1 MVDAVVRYVW
11 VSRGQE
17 KEQERNMCAPGNRS
31 KILFPITEKTKSEV
45 KSVDRTFEN
54 TQQ

>member
-1 MVDAVVRYVW
+1 MFEFQEVKKKNKREICVRRETGVKYCFQ
-11 VSRGQE
+11 SR
-17 KEQERNMCAPGNRS
+17 K
-31 KILFPITEKTKSEV
+31 KTKSEV

>member
-1 MVDAVVRYVW
+1 MF
-11 VSRGQE
+11 GFQE
-17 KEQERNMCAPGNRS
+17 VKKKNKREICVPGNRS